1 MRKLSILFILI
12 SFFGYS
18 QRTSYS
24 PYSYF
29 GVGETNFS
37 ATVENQMMGG
47 NTAYYD
53 SVHQNMNNAAS
64 LSKLK
69 FVNYSVGVDLKNT
82 SYLSASTNEKST
94 AAAINYISVAIP
106 TKLLSFSFG
115 IKPKT
120 SVGYLLENDDKSKT
134 PPELNRFTGS
144 GGVSNAFV
152 SIGFELLENWGFGFS
167 SSYAFGNLNHYHTKI
182 LENIELYTRVSSES
196 SVSGLDYNFSTVY
209 QKTFNEK
216 ITLYSSIIYQP
227 EAKYKSRNNQI
238 ISTID
243 PNSSFGGDSEE
254 IDLSAVGLK
263 NTNIKI
269 PNSLSFGLG
278 LGQDKKWFLG
288 FNYMKN
294 DEGGYKNELMGLDN
308 VEFKSSQ
315 TYSIGG
321 FLLPEYNSFTNYFK
335 TLTYR
340 FGLRYKNGGL
350 YVNNQQINEIGVN
363 FGFGIPLA
371 GISSANLGFEFGQRG
386 TTKASLIKEKFFS
399 IRLGVSL
406 NDLWFIRMSLIH
418 I

>member
-1 MRKLSILFILI
+1 MRKLSIFLILI
-12 SFFGYS
+12 SIFGYS

-152 SIGFELLENWGFGFS
+152 SIGFELFKNWGFGFS

-196 SVSGLDYNFSTVY
+196 SVSGLDYNFSSVY

-288 FNYMKN
+288 LNYMKT
-294 DEGGYKNELMGLDN
+294 DEGGFKNELMGLDN

-315 TYSIGG
+315 TYSLGG
-321 FLLPEYNSFTNYFK
+321 FFLPEYNSFTNYFK

-340 FGLRYKNGGL
+340 FGFRYKSGGL
-350 YVNNQQINEIGVN
+350 FVNDQQINEIGVN

-406 NDLWFIRMSLIH
+406 NDLWFIRSMYN
-418 I
+418 

>member
-152 SIGFELLENWGFGFS
+152 SIGFELFKNWGFGFS

-243 PNSSFGGDSEE
+243 PNSSFGGDFEE

-340 FGLRYKNGGL
+340 FGLRYRSGGL

-406 NDLWFIRMSLIH
+406 NDLWFIRSMYN
-418 I
+418 

>member
-227 EAKYKSRNNQI
+227 EANYKSRNNQI

-243 PNSSFGGDSEE
+243 PNSSFGGDFEE

-340 FGLRYKNGGL
+340 FGVRYKNGGL

-406 NDLWFIRMSLIH
+406 NDLWFIRSMYN
-418 I
+418 

>member
-82 SYLSASTNEKST
+82 SYLSSSTNEKST

-106 TKLLSFSFG
+106 TKLLSFAFG

-152 SIGFELLENWGFGFS
+152 SIGFELFKNWGFGVS

-227 EAKYKSRNNQI
+227 EANYKSRNNQI

-243 PNSSFGGDSEE
+243 PNSSFGGDFEE

-340 FGLRYKNGGL
+340 FGVRYKNGGL

-406 NDLWFIRMSLIH
+406 NDLWFIRSMYN
-418 I
+418 

>member
-216 ITLYSSIIYQP
+216 ITLYSSIVYQP
-227 EAKYKSRNNQI
+227 EAKYKSRNNQT

-340 FGLRYKNGGL
+340 FGVRYKNGGL

-406 NDLWFIRMSLIH
+406 NDLWFIRSMYN
-418 I
+418 

>member
-82 SYLSASTNEKST
+82 SYLSSSTNEKST

-120 SVGYLLENDDKSKT
+120 SVGYLLENDDKSKN

-152 SIGFELLENWGFGFS
+152 SIGFELFKNWGFGFS

-227 EAKYKSRNNQI
+227 EANYKSRNNQI

-243 PNSSFGGDSEE
+243 PNSSFGGDFEE

-340 FGLRYKNGGL
+340 FGVRYKNGGL

-406 NDLWFIRMSLIH
+406 NDLWFIRSMYN
-418 I
+418 

>member
-152 SIGFELLENWGFGFS
+152 SIGFELFKNWGFGVS

-227 EAKYKSRNNQI
+227 EAKYKSRNNQT

-406 NDLWFIRMSLIH
+406 NDLWFIRSMYN
-418 I
+418 

>member
-82 SYLSASTNEKST
+82 SYLSSSTNEKST

-152 SIGFELLENWGFGFS
+152 SIGFELFKNWGFGFS

-227 EAKYKSRNNQI
+227 EANYKSRNNQI

-243 PNSSFGGDSEE
+243 PNSSFGGDFEE

-340 FGLRYKNGGL
+340 FGVRYKNGGL

-406 NDLWFIRMSLIH
+406 NDLWFIRSMYN
-418 I
+418 

>member
-82 SYLSASTNEKST
+82 SYLSSSTNEKST

-152 SIGFELLENWGFGFS
+152 SIGFELFKNWGFGFS

-340 FGLRYKNGGL
+340 FGVRYKNGGL

-406 NDLWFIRMSLIH
+406 NDLWFIRSMYN
-418 I
+418 

>member
-82 SYLSASTNEKST
+82 SYLSSSTNEKST

-152 SIGFELLENWGFGFS
+152 SIGFELFKNWGFGFS

-243 PNSSFGGDSEE
+243 PNSSFGGDFEE

-269 PNSLSFGLG
+269 PNSFSFGLG

-340 FGLRYKNGGL
+340 FGVRYKNGGL

-406 NDLWFIRMSLIH
+406 NDLWFIRSMYN
-418 I
+418 

>member
-82 SYLSASTNEKST
+82 SYLSSSTNEKST

-152 SIGFELLENWGFGFS
+152 SIGFELFKNWGFGVS

-227 EAKYKSRNNQI
+227 EAKYKSRNNQT

-269 PNSLSFGLG
+269 PNSLSFGIG

-350 YVNNQQINEIGVN
+350 YVNDQQINEIGVN

-406 NDLWFIRMSLIH
+406 NDLWFIRSMYN
-418 I
+418 

>member
-1 MRKLSILFILI
+1 MRKLSIFFILI

-152 SIGFELLENWGFGFS
+152 SIGFELFKNWGFGFS

-196 SVSGLDYNFSTVY
+196 SVSGLDYNFSSVY

-243 PNSSFGGDSEE
+243 PNSSFGGDFEE

-288 FNYMKN
+288 LNYMKT
-294 DEGGYKNELMGLDN
+294 DEGGFKNELMGLDN

-315 TYSIGG
+315 TYSLGG
-321 FLLPEYNSFTNYFK
+321 FFLPEYNSFTNYFK

-340 FGLRYKNGGL
+340 FGFRYKSGGL
-350 YVNNQQINEIGVN
+350 FVNDQQINEIGVN

-406 NDLWFIRMSLIH
+406 NDLWFIRSMYN
-418 I
+418 

>member
-152 SIGFELLENWGFGFS
+152 SIGFELFKNWGFGFS

-216 ITLYSSIIYQP
+216 ITLYSSIVFQP
-227 EAKYKSRNNQI
+227 EAKYKSRNNQT

-406 NDLWFIRMSLIH
+406 NDLWFIRSMYN
-418 I
+418 

>member
-152 SIGFELLENWGFGFS
+152 SIGFELFKNWGFGFS

-182 LENIELYTRVSSES
+182 LENIELYTMVSSES

-406 NDLWFIRMSLIH
+406 NDLWFIRSMYN
-418 I
+418 

>member
-152 SIGFELLENWGFGFS
+152 SIGFELFKNWGFGFS

-216 ITLYSSIIYQP
+216 ITFYSSIIYQP
-227 EAKYKSRNNQI
+227 EAKYKSRNNQS

-243 PNSSFGGDSEE
+243 PNSGFGGDSEE

-263 NTNIKI
+263 NINIKI
-269 PNSLSFGLG
+269 PNTLSFGLG

-288 FNYMKN
+288 LNYMKT

-340 FGLRYKNGGL
+340 FGLRYKSGGL

-406 NDLWFIRMSLIH
+406 NDLWFIRSMYN
-418 I
+418 

>member
-1 MRKLSILFILI
+1 MHKLSIFFIFISLI
-12 SFFGYS
+12 GYS
-18 QRTSYS
+18 QRSSYS

-69 FVNYSVGVDLKNT
+69 FVNYSVGVDLKSTN
-82 SYLSASTNEKST
+82 YLSNSNNEKST

-106 TKLLSFSFG
+106 TKSLSFSFG

-134 PPELNRFTGS
+134 PPQLNRITGD

-152 SIGFELLENWGFGFS
+152 SIGFELFKNWGIGVS

-182 LENIELYTRVSSES
+182 LENVELYTMVSSES
-196 SVSGLDYNFSTVY
+196 SISGLDYNLSTVY

-216 ITLYSSIIYQP
+216 ITLYTTIVYQP
-227 EAKYKSRNNQI
+227 EANYKSKNNQL
-238 ISTID
+238 ISTIN
-243 PNSSFGGDSEE
+243 PNGGYGGDFEE
-254 IDLSAVGLK
+254 IDLSSSGLK
-263 NTNIKI
+263 NTNVKI
-269 PNSLSFGLG
+269 PSSLSFGLG
-278 LGQDKKWFLG
+278 FGQDKKWFLG
-288 FNYMKN
+288 LNYMRN
-294 DEGGYKNELMGLDN
+294 DEGGFKNELMGLDN

-315 TYSIGG
+315 TYSLGG
-321 FLLPEYNSFTNYFK
+321 FFLPKYDSFTNYFK
-335 TLTYR
+335 TVTYR
-340 FGLRYKNGGL
+340 VGLRYKSGGL
-350 YVNNQQINEIGVN
+350 YVNNQQINEIGLN

-386 TTKASLIKEKFFS
+386 TNKASLIKEKFFS
-399 IRLGVSL
+399 IRIGVSL
-406 NDLWFIRMSLIH
+406 NDLWFVRSMYN
-418 I
+418 

>member
-1 MRKLSILFILI
+1 MRKLSIFFILI

-152 SIGFELLENWGFGFS
+152 SIGFELFKNWGFGFS

-196 SVSGLDYNFSTVY
+196 SVSGLDYNFSSVY

-254 IDLSAVGLK
+254 IDLSALGLK

-288 FNYMKN
+288 LNYMKT
-294 DEGGYKNELMGLDN
+294 DEGGFKNELMGLDN

-315 TYSIGG
+315 TYSLGG
-321 FLLPEYNSFTNYFK
+321 FFLPEYNSFTNYFK

-340 FGLRYKNGGL
+340 FGFRYKSGGL
-350 YVNNQQINEIGVN
+350 FVNDQQINEIGVN

-406 NDLWFIRMSLIH
+406 NDLWFIRSMYN
-418 I
+418 

>member
-29 GVGETNFS
+29 GVGETNFT

-152 SIGFELLENWGFGFS
+152 SIGFELFKNWGFGVS

-227 EAKYKSRNNQI
+227 EAKYKSRNNQT

-288 FNYMKN
+288 FNYIKN

-340 FGLRYKNGGL
+340 FGLRYKSGGL

-406 NDLWFIRMSLIH
+406 NDLWFIRSMYN
-418 I
+418 

>member
-12 SFFGYS
+12 CFFGYS

-82 SYLSASTNEKST
+82 SYLSSSTNEKST

-152 SIGFELLENWGFGFS
+152 SIGFELFKNWGFGFS

-227 EAKYKSRNNQI
+227 EAKYKSRNNQT

-406 NDLWFIRMSLIH
+406 NDLWFIRSMYN
-418 I
+418 

>member
-152 SIGFELLENWGFGFS
+152 SIGFELFKNWGFGFS

-216 ITLYSSIIYQP
+216 ITLYSSIVYQP
-227 EAKYKSRNNQI
+227 EAKYKSRNNQT

-340 FGLRYKNGGL
+340 FGVRYKNGGL

-406 NDLWFIRMSLIH
+406 NDLWFIRSMYN
-418 I
+418 

>member
-1 MRKLSILFILI
+1 MHKISIFFILI
-12 SFFGYS
+12 SLFGYS
-18 QRTSYS
+18 QRSSYS

-64 LSKLK
+64 MSKLK
-69 FVNYSVGVDLKNT
+69 FVNYSIGVDLKNT
-82 SYLSASTNEKST
+82 SYLSESNNESST

-106 TKLLSFSFG
+106 TKSLSFSFG

-120 SVGYLLENDDKSKT
+120 SVGYLLENDDKTQSIA
-134 PPELNRFTGS
+134 ELNRFTGS
-144 GGVSNAFV
+144 GGISNAFV
-152 SIGFELLENWGFGFS
+152 SIGFELFKNWGIGVS

-209 QKTFNEK
+209 QKTFNNK
-216 ITLYSSIIYQP
+216 TTLYTSIVYQP
-227 EAKYKSRNNQI
+227 EANYKSKNNQS
-238 ISTID
+238 ISTIN
-243 PNSSFGGDSEE
+243 PNGNFGGDSEI
-254 IDLSAVGLK
+254 IDLSSIGLDE
-263 NTNIKI
+263 TNVKI
-269 PNSLSFGLG
+269 PSSLSFGLG
-278 LGQDKKWFLG
+278 FGEDKKWYFGL
-288 FNYMKN
+288 NYLKT
-294 DEGGYKNELMGLDN
+294 DEGGFKNELMALDN

-315 TYSIGG
+315 TFSVGG
-321 FLLPEYNSFTNYFK
+321 FYLPKYDSFTNYFK
-335 TLTYR
+335 TITYR
-340 FGLRYKNGGL
+340 VGLRYKNGGL
-350 YVNNQQINEIGVN
+350 YVNDQQINEIGLN

-386 TTKASLIKEKFFS
+386 TQKASLIKEKFFS

-406 NDLWFIRMSLIH
+406 NDLWFIRSLYN
-418 I
+418 

>member
-152 SIGFELLENWGFGFS
+152 SIGFELFKNWGFGFS

-216 ITLYSSIIYQP
+216 ITLYSSIVFQP
-227 EAKYKSRNNQI
+227 EAKYKSRNNQT

-315 TYSIGG
+315 TYSLGG
-321 FLLPEYNSFTNYFK
+321 FFLPEYNSFTNYFK

-340 FGLRYKNGGL
+340 FGLRYKSGGL
-350 YVNNQQINEIGVN
+350 FVNDQQINEIGVN

-406 NDLWFIRMSLIH
+406 NDLWFIRSMYN
-418 I
+418 

>member
-1 MRKLSILFILI
+1 
-12 SFFGYS
+12 
-18 QRTSYS
+18 
-24 PYSYF
+24 
-29 GVGETNFS
+29 
-37 ATVENQMMGG
+37 MGG

-152 SIGFELLENWGFGFS
+152 SIGFELFKNWGFGFS

-340 FGLRYKNGGL
+340 FGIRYKNGGL

-406 NDLWFIRMSLIH
+406 NDLWFIRSMYN
-418 I
+418 

>member
-152 SIGFELLENWGFGFS
+152 SIGFELFKNWGFGFS

-216 ITLYSSIIYQP
+216 ITLYSSIVFQP
-227 EAKYKSRNNQI
+227 EAKYKSRNNQT

-321 FLLPEYNSFTNYFK
+321 FLLPEYTSFTNYFK

-340 FGLRYKNGGL
+340 FGVRYKNGGL

-406 NDLWFIRMSLIH
+406 NDLWFIRSMYN
-418 I
+418 

>member
-1 MRKLSILFILI
+1 MHKISIFFILI
-12 SFFGYS
+12 SLFGYS
-18 QRTSYS
+18 QRSSYS

-64 LSKLK
+64 MSKLK
-69 FVNYSVGVDLKNT
+69 FVNYSIGVDLKNT
-82 SYLSASTNEKST
+82 SYLSESNNESST

-106 TKLLSFSFG
+106 TKSLSFSFG

-120 SVGYLLENDDKSKT
+120 SVGYLLENDDKTQSIA
-134 PPELNRFTGS
+134 ELNRFTGS
-144 GGVSNAFV
+144 GGISNAFV
-152 SIGFELLENWGFGFS
+152 SIGFELFKNWGIGVS

-209 QKTFNEK
+209 QKTFNNK
-216 ITLYSSIIYQP
+216 TTLYTSIVYQP
-227 EAKYKSRNNQI
+227 EANYKSKNNQS
-238 ISTID
+238 ISTIN
-243 PNSSFGGDSEE
+243 PNGNFGGDSEI
-254 IDLSAVGLK
+254 IDLSSIGLDE
-263 NTNIKI
+263 TNVKI
-269 PNSLSFGLG
+269 PSSLSFGLG
-278 LGQDKKWFLG
+278 FGEDKKWYFGL
-288 FNYMKN
+288 NYLKT
-294 DEGGYKNELMGLDN
+294 DEGGFRNELMALDN

-315 TYSIGG
+315 TFSVGG
-321 FLLPEYNSFTNYFK
+321 FYLPKYDSFTNYFK
-335 TLTYR
+335 TITYLV
-340 FGLRYKNGGL
+340 GLRYKNGGL
-350 YVNNQQINEIGVN
+350 YVNDQQINEIGLN

-386 TTKASLIKEKFFS
+386 TQKASLIKEKFFS

-406 NDLWFIRMSLIH
+406 NDLWFIRSLYN
-418 I
+418 

>member
-120 SVGYLLENDDKSKT
+120 SVGYLLENDDKSKN

-144 GGVSNAFV
+144 GGVSNAYV
-152 SIGFELLENWGFGFS
+152 SIGFELFKNWGFGFS

-227 EAKYKSRNNQI
+227 EANYKSRNNQI

-243 PNSSFGGDSEE
+243 PNSSFGGDFEE

-340 FGLRYKNGGL
+340 FGLRYKSGGL

-406 NDLWFIRMSLIH
+406 NDLWFIRSMYN
-418 I
+418 

>member
-152 SIGFELLENWGFGFS
+152 SIGFELFKNWGFGFS

-254 IDLSAVGLK
+254 IDLTAVGLK

-340 FGLRYKNGGL
+340 FGLRYKSGGL

-406 NDLWFIRMSLIH
+406 NDLWFIRSMYN
-418 I
+418 

>member
-152 SIGFELLENWGFGFS
+152 SIGFELFKNWGFGFS

-227 EAKYKSRNNQI
+227 EAKYKSRNNQT

-340 FGLRYKNGGL
+340 FGVRYKNGGL

-406 NDLWFIRMSLIH
+406 NDLWFIRSMYN
-418 I
+418 

>member
-1 MRKLSILFILI
+1 MRKISIFLILI

-37 ATVENQMMGG
+37 ATVENKMMGG

-94 AAAINYISVAIP
+94 AAAINYISVAVP

-134 PPELNRFTGS
+134 PPELNRFNGS

-152 SIGFELLENWGFGFS
+152 SIGFELFKNWGFGVS

-216 ITLYSSIIYQP
+216 ITFYSSVIYQP
-227 EAKYKSRNNQI
+227 EANYKSRNNQS

-243 PNSSFGGDSEE
+243 PNSGFGGDSEE
-254 IDLSAVGLK
+254 IDLSAAGLK

-288 FNYMKN
+288 LNYMKT
-294 DEGGYKNELMGLDN
+294 DEGGYKNELMGLAN

-321 FLLPEYNSFTNYFK
+321 FLLPEYNSFTNYLK

-340 FGLRYKNGGL
+340 FGLRYKSGGL

-406 NDLWFIRMSLIH
+406 NDLWFIRSMYN
-418 I
+418 

>member
-82 SYLSASTNEKST
+82 SYLSSSTNEKST

-152 SIGFELLENWGFGFS
+152 SIGFELFKNWGFGFS

-340 FGLRYKNGGL
+340 FGLRYKSGGL

-406 NDLWFIRMSLIH
+406 NDLWFIRSMYN
-418 I
+418 

>member
-82 SYLSASTNEKST
+82 SYLSSSTNEKST

-152 SIGFELLENWGFGFS
+152 SIGFELFKNWGFGVS

-216 ITLYSSIIYQP
+216 ITLYSSIVFQP
-227 EAKYKSRNNQI
+227 EAKYKSRNNQT

-340 FGLRYKNGGL
+340 FGVRYKNGGL

-406 NDLWFIRMSLIH
+406 NDLWFIRSMYN
-418 I
+418 

>member
-1 MRKLSILFILI
+1 MRKLSIFLILI

-37 ATVENQMMGG
+37 ATVENKMMGG

-94 AAAINYISVAIP
+94 AAAINYISVAVP

-134 PPELNRFTGS
+134 PPELNRFNGS

-152 SIGFELLENWGFGFS
+152 SIGFELFKNWGFGVS

-216 ITLYSSIIYQP
+216 ITFYSSVIYQP
-227 EAKYKSRNNQI
+227 EANYKSRNNQS

-243 PNSSFGGDSEE
+243 PNSGFGGDSEE

-288 FNYMKN
+288 LNYMKT

-340 FGLRYKNGGL
+340 FGLRYKSGGL

-406 NDLWFIRMSLIH
+406 NDLWFIRSMYN
-418 I
+418 

>member
-1 MRKLSILFILI
+1 MRKLLILFILI

-82 SYLSASTNEKST
+82 SYLSSSTNEKST

-152 SIGFELLENWGFGFS
+152 SIGFELFKNWGFGVS

-227 EAKYKSRNNQI
+227 EAKYKSRNNQT

-340 FGLRYKNGGL
+340 FGVRYKNGGL

-406 NDLWFIRMSLIH
+406 NDLWFIRSMYN
-418 I
+418 

>member
-1 MRKLSILFILI
+1 M
-12 SFFGYS
+12 
-18 QRTSYS
+18 
-24 PYSYF
+24 
-29 GVGETNFS
+29 
-37 ATVENQMMGG
+37 
-47 NTAYYD
+47 
-53 SVHQNMNNAAS
+53 
-64 LSKLK
+64 
-69 FVNYSVGVDLKNT
+69 
-82 SYLSASTNEKST
+82 
-94 AAAINYISVAIP
+94 
-106 TKLLSFSFG
+106 
-115 IKPKT
+115 
-120 SVGYLLENDDKSKT
+120 
-134 PPELNRFTGS
+134 
-144 GGVSNAFV
+144 
-152 SIGFELLENWGFGFS
+152 
-167 SSYAFGNLNHYHTKI
+167 
-182 LENIELYTRVSSES
+182 SSES

-243 PNSSFGGDSEE
+243 PNSSFGGDFEE
-254 IDLSAVGLK
+254 IDLSALGLK

-340 FGLRYKNGGL
+340 FGVRYKNGGL

-406 NDLWFIRMSLIH
+406 NDLWFIRSMYN
-418 I
+418 